1 MKNMMKD
8 VFLKLMFNTQKN
20 YMSLIITYHFY
31 QKKRKLKKIEKL
43 VTNIYDKKMNIRNLF
58 IFLKFIQILANHIRN
73 LKQALN
79 HELILKKVPKV
90 IKSN

>member
-58 IFLKFIQILANHIRN
+58 IF
-73 LKQALN
+73 
-79 HELILKKVPKV
+79 
-90 IKSN
+90 